1 MNHKPN
7 YVVYLCIIT
16 SAFLATWVMKL
27 GGVTSLTL
35 FNFIVDNVI
44 WTWLALTVEDHQ
56 AVING
61 LGENIGNCLLV
72 VYADDGMFA
81 YRDSEWLQHSMNVLI
96 GFFWRYGLADNVSKP
111 CTLTC
116 QPGAMRS
123 GISEEAKQLK

>member
-1 MNHKPN
+1 M
-7 YVVYLCIIT
+7 YLCIIT

-96 GFFWRYGLADNVSKP
+96 GLFWWYGLAAKVDKS
-111 CTLTC
+111 CRITY
-116 QPGAMRS
+116 QPGAPRS
-123 GISEEAKQLK
+123 GM